1 MANHAAVVAVV
12 LNERLHD
19 SRSNGMDTTD
29 TAAQKINDAAVI
41 DGFTSAREI
50 GGRPLF

>member
-1 MANHAAVVAVV
+1 VANHAAVVEVV